1 MLLNELSLR
10 DSGRLLAWLQTGQEE
25 SPPLSWQ
32 KRFMTKASF
41 FPAVLW
47 TNAYVLRQP
56 KFKWPWP
63 QVFFV
68 SCLKY
73 VLLGWQKPKQHQHKL
88 RSGNLARTHVMEEK
102 RGKNVFISCELGHID
117 SWAEM
122 ERKIW
127 LEEDRKFSQCKN
139 SIIMTF
145 VLLSY
150 FVFHRR
156 K

>member
-41 FPAVLW
+41 SLQYCEWMPMFYANLNLNGPGP
-47 TNAYVLRQP
+47 R
-56 KFKWPWP
+56 
-63 QVFFV
+63 FFV
-68 SCLKY
+68 SCLKH
-73 VLLGWQKPKQHQHKL
+73 VLLGWQRPKQHQHKL
-88 RSGNLARTHVMEEK
+88 RSANLARTHVMEK